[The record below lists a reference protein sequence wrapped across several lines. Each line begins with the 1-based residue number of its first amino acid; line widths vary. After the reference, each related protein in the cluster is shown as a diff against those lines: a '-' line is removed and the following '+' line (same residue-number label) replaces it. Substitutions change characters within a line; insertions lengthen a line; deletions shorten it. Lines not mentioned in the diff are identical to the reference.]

1 MRNFLTH
8 LKKLKKVHQKTP
20 EDSFF
25 GPIKVRKDKLDSMKL
40 KISRNKNVST
50 TIDKERYTL
59 SDVNDLVNK
68 KTAKVSERM
77 RLLIGSNDIV
87 KKGEK
92 IAELRQTKNR
102 QKSLG
107 IVNSLKE
114 IFNEQPN
121 TTDMPDL
128 ESEESAVQR
137 RNQPGRGINFFT
149 PD

>member
-1 MRNFLTH
+1 
-8 LKKLKKVHQKTP
+8 
-20 EDSFF
+20 
-25 GPIKVRKDKLDSMKL
+25 MKL

-128 ESEESAVQR
+128 ESEESAVPR

>member
-1 MRNFLTH
+1 MIWLT
-8 LKKLKKVHQKTP
+8 KKTSK
-20 EDSFF
+20 
-25 GPIKVRKDKLDSMKL
+25 I
-40 KISRNKNVST
+40 ISRDEVINSYN
-50 TIDKERYTL
+50 
-59 SDVNDLVNK
+59 
-68 KTAKVSERM
+68 
-77 RLLIGSNDIV
+77 GIV

-114 IFNEQPN
+114 IFNEKPN

>member
-1 MRNFLTH
+1 
-8 LKKLKKVHQKTP
+8 
-20 EDSFF
+20 
-25 GPIKVRKDKLDSMKL
+25 MKL

-59 SDVNDLVNK
+59 SYVNDLVNK

>member
-1 MRNFLTH
+1 
-8 LKKLKKVHQKTP
+8 
-20 EDSFF
+20 
-25 GPIKVRKDKLDSMKL
+25 MKL

-128 ESEESAVQR
+128 ESEESAAQR
-137 RNQPGRGINFFT
+137 RNQPGRGIKIFT
-149 PD
+149 PDQMLSRLSITLAQLKAGNN